1 MKKRVF
7 LSLMLCTLTVSFTAC
22 GDIRQEDNV
31 RGEQIAETTLSTDVE
46 TTAETE
52 TSTDVETTA
61 ETETSTDT
69 EAPEEMSVAE
79 EMLSPSNRSIQ
90 DLFDQS
96 NNKGKTEK
104 EQKKE
109 SSKKEEESLKEEES
123 EESESKEDS
132 KQKEDR
138 KETKKD
144 KKSNQEELSDDW
156 TDLQFMMDG
165 AVISVPCSYE
175 ELNELGWEFA
185 KYYEDYDSKEIPA
198 GHSDLYQLENEV
210 YGDHIALWAS
220 VENTS
225 EERMLAT
232 DCPIHKINI
241 ETQYKS
247 DELDEAP
254 EILLPGGVAL
264 GAQSEDITDAYGKYD
279 SKSKNSKG
287 GRNYTYEDEDLD
299 CEMFL
304 QTSEKYGLYAFTFW
318 QHD

>member
-1 MKKRVF
+1 
-7 LSLMLCTLTVSFTAC
+7 
-22 GDIRQEDNV
+22 
-31 RGEQIAETTLSTDVE
+31 
-46 TTAETE
+46 
-52 TSTDVETTA
+52 
-61 ETETSTDT
+61 
-69 EAPEEMSVAE
+69 
-79 EMLSPSNRSIQ
+79 
-90 DLFDQS
+90 
-96 NNKGKTEK
+96 
-104 EQKKE
+104 
-109 SSKKEEESLKEEES
+109 
-123 EESESKEDS
+123 
-132 KQKEDR
+132 
-138 KETKKD
+138 
-144 KKSNQEELSDDW
+144 
-156 TDLQFMMDG
+156 MMDG